1 VSQKIRITKQHLY
14 MFWTMWKIVHFVIE
28 RFDIQSTMNFRKIK
42 IDDVSYIEFNN
53 VSVYDIIRDK
63 LVENKDMLS
72 SILTE

>member
-1 VSQKIRITKQHLY
+1 
-14 MFWTMWKIVHFVIE
+14 MWKIVHFVIE
-28 RFDIQSTMNFRKIK
+28 KFDIQSTMNFRKIK

-53 VSVYDIIRDK
+53 VSFYDIIRDK

>member
-1 VSQKIRITKQHLY
+1 
-14 MFWTMWKIVHFVIE
+14 MWKIVHFVIE
-28 RFDIQSTMNFRKIK
+28 KFDIQSTMNFRKIK

>member
-1 VSQKIRITKQHLY
+1 
-14 MFWTMWKIVHFVIE
+14 MWKIVHFVIE